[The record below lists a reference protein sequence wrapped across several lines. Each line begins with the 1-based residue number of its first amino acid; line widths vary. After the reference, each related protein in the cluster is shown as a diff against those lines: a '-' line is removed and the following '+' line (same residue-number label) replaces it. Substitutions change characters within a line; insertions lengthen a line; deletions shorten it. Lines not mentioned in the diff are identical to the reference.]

1 MGAGPSLR
9 LSLNKVVK
17 SIAGHTI
24 FTSRVSEAA
33 AGDKEVAPVVGV
45 VPARGMARE
54 EEGGLE
60 ADTSSVPVV
69 STDLVGLVVVCT
81 GGAARDGGEARGP
94 SGGGRV

>member
-33 AGDKEVAPVVGV
+33 AGDEEVAPVVGV
-45 VPARGMARE
+45 VPARGMAGE
-54 EEGGLE
+54 EEGELE

-69 STDLVGLVVVCT
+69 STDLVGLVVCT
-81 GGAARDGGEARGP
+81 GGAARDGGEERGP
-94 SGGGRV
+94 CGTEGL